1 LIKIWDVSQEKN
13 FKTFSE
19 HDESI
24 FTLCFDDS
32 SEDKFLSGGKDGKV
46 IHYDLSKNE
55 FSELL
60 VSKFPILSVRFLF
73 FHVDC
78 KYFKQ
83 ECIYFNSKL

>member
-19 HDESI
+19 HEESI
-24 FTLCFDDS
+24 FTLCFDDT

-60 VSKFPILSVRFLF
+60 VSKYSILSVRSLF
-73 FHVDC
+73 SFTPDC

-83 ECIYFNSKL
+83 KCFHFNS